1 MVGVVVMLVIK
12 QNYAGPDGR
21 LIQIELWYV
30 GNAVKQD
37 THSVIAY
44 IDSRKTVKGALLL
57 VILI

>member
-1 MVGVVVMLVIK
+1 MLVIK